1 MGWFVERGKLYGIF
15 ELLDH
20 SIFDEL
26 AARGR
31 GLTHHVLREH
41 TYQILQGA
49 HFLHRKNI
57 IHRDIKPENLLVS
70 RSGVVKLA
78 DLGYSRKVLM
88 NSVHLTS
95 WAGTPVYMPPEI
107 LLGETKYSTPV
118 DVWAIGCTILVMAK
132 YQTPFSG
139 QTYLALVRDMMA
151 TIGALTE
158 LQQCRYLAQCR
169 YLPPVQPPSEPTKK
183 YKLCDKQL
191 AELIEACLQMEPS
204 KRSSCSQLLSQ
215 DYFTWDHFPDRF
227 TKDMELMVQRDRE
240 CCVPPRTGTQPT
252 PPPSDNSTRQSSSQ
266 QQAVNLEGMVTLSS
280 QLQDGSQG
288 MKDLEGSQDKP
299 PHTRG
304 NEEPAEEGELKKK
317 KKKKNRG
324 FTATFKAC
332 LQVEPLNWS
341 GCSAK
346 TGIKP
351 AWTTPDNSTRPSQQA
366 VNVEV
371 VTPFSQLKDGS
382 QGMENLEESQDKP
395 PHTRCMS
402 EEPKDKPPQARGN
415 EEPAEELELK
425 KKKKKKRSFT
435 ATFKAC
441 LQMNP
446 GNRAGCSAQPQA
458 PRDSGKTGAQP
469 ASTPP
474 DNSTRPSQQAESV
487 VELVTPFSQLQ
498 DGSQGME
505 NLEEGQEERDEE
517 PAEETELKKK
527 KKKKRGFTATFR
539 RAVNAVR
546 RHFTSRVSPMQG

>member
-1 MGWFVERGKLYGIF
+1 MDTFEKLNCIGQGTFGKVWKCRNKNSQHVVAIKEFQGGNLEKNINRELRPITTFSHDNLLKGMGWFVERGKLYGIF

-26 AARGR
+26 AARER
-31 GLTHHVLREH
+31 GLAHHVLREY

-70 RSGVVKLA
+70 LSGVVKLA

-151 TIGALTE
+151 TIGPLTE

-183 YKLCDKQL
+183 YKLSDKQL
-191 AELIEACLQMEPS
+191 AELIEACLQMEPC

-227 TKDMELMVQRDRE
+227 NKDMERMVQRDRE

-252 PPPSDNSTRQSSSQ
+252 STPSDNSTRQSSSQ
-266 QQAVNLEGMVTLSS
+266 QQPANVVGMVTLSS

-288 MKDLEGSQDKP
+288 MKNLEGAQDKP
-299 PHTRG
+299 PQTRG
-304 NEEPAEEGELKKK
+304 M
-317 KKKKNRG
+317 
-324 FTATFKAC
+324 
-332 LQVEPLNWS
+332 S
-341 GCSAK
+341 
-346 TGIKP
+346 
-351 AWTTPDNSTRPSQQA
+351 
-366 VNVEV
+366 
-371 VTPFSQLKDGS
+371 
-382 QGMENLEESQDKP
+382 EESQDKP
-395 PHTRCMS
+395 PQTR
-402 EEPKDKPPQARGN
+402 GI
-415 EEPAEELELK
+415 EEPAEEVEL
-425 KKKKKKRSFT
+425 KKKKKRSFT

-458 PRDSGKTGAQP
+458 PCVSGKSGAQP
-469 ASTPP
+469 TSTPP
-474 DNSTRPSQQAESV
+474 DNSTRPSQAESV
-487 VELVTPFSQLQ
+487 VELVTPFSQHQ

-517 PAEETELKKK
+517 PAEEMEL

-539 RAVNAVR
+539 RAVTAVR
-546 RHFTSRVSPMQG
+546 RHFTSRVSPMQD